1 MYITIKKTPNK
12 KKTKK
17 DEKKSLRENDATF
30 NEFGNLFSL
39 HSHTLLP
46 IQSPYLLSSIGKAE
60 EDLDVFEN
68 DGFIVDDAED
78 DEEEEGENKKQAQKK
93 KKERLLLIPTLL
105 CIFIHLHCVFITVC
119 FCYSFSGNHWKTLFL
134 TMRILSWF
142 ARTRASIKKHWLAS
156 ASIL

>member
-1 MYITIKKTPNK
+1 M
-12 KKTKK
+12 
-17 DEKKSLRENDATF
+17 DL
-30 NEFGNLFSL
+30 L
-39 HSHTLLP
+39 H
-46 IQSPYLLSSIGKAE
+46 QWSPLIFEDQWQQNGEGRKMIGKAE

-119 FCYSFSGNHWKTLFL
+119 FCYSFSGNH
-134 TMRILSWF
+134 
-142 ARTRASIKKHWLAS
+142 
-156 ASIL
+156 